1 MNRHERG
8 LEFKVGVFVFVG
20 LAMLG
25 ELVVQFGRL
34 GEGLKTYYGLTVR
47 FNDASGLLKGSDVL
61 LAGAKIG
68 KVSGG
73 PRMVR
78 EGQGVDVPLKIYD
91 YIKIPEASKFTV
103 GSSGLLGDRFV
114 NVVMPPGQAKA
125 FLAPNAHIS
134 GARETGIDDITREGG
149 ALLGDLRGTVQKLNQ
164 ETLSS
169 ENMQNLKA
177 SMEHLNQATSALA
190 QSSKKLDGVVDQAGS
205 TMTSAKEAA
214 DNLRNTIDD
223 TRKVLR
229 TATQGKG
236 LVATLLNNQEL
247 ANDLHALMKW
257 RGELREPVLSRAWTP
272 ALGRRGAPPSML
284 FRSWRAIAFALLL
297 RSDHRC
303 EAPCHA
309 ISHRAP
315 GRLRAEECSIFPP
328 KTCAM
333 RSSLFLLSLGP
344 VA

>member
-1 MNRHERG
+1 
-8 LEFKVGVFVFVG
+8 
-20 LAMLG
+20 MLG
-25 ELVVQFGRL
+25 ALVVQFGRL
-34 GEGLKTYYGLTVR
+34 GEGFKTYYGITVR
-47 FNDASGLLKGSDVL
+47 FSDASGLLKGSDVL

-91 YIKIPEASKFTV
+91 YIKIPEGSKFTV

-114 NVVMPPGQAKA
+114 NVVMPPGQPKA
-125 FLAPNAHIS
+125 FLAPNTHIS

-164 ETLSS
+164 ETLST

-177 SMEHLNQATSALA
+177 SMEHLNQATTALA
-190 QSSKKLDGVVDQAGS
+190 ESSKKLDGVIDQADS

-214 DNLRNTIDD
+214 DNLQSAIDD

-247 ANDLHALMKW
+247 ANDLHAL
-257 RGELREPVLSRAWTP
+257 
-272 ALGRRGAPPSML
+272 
-284 FRSWRAIAFALLL
+284 
-297 RSDHRC
+297 
-303 EAPCHA
+303 
-309 ISHRAP
+309 ISN
-315 GRLRAEECSIFPP
+315 LRAHGVLFYRDSAATTQTKPQQP
-328 KTCAM
+328 TKPSRQT
-333 RSSLFLLSLGP
+333 RSR
-344 VA
+344 